1 VVGRRLP
8 WTGGNYAALRSLR
21 WQIHG
26 YGGIVPGVAQVL
38 ATGLNLPVYL
48 FSAAPGT
55 GLREGRLY
63 LVRPDGFVA
72 AEAAPADAPEQ
83 FKRAL
88 PG

>member
-8 WTGGNYAALRSLR
+8 WTGGNHAALRSLR

-38 ATGLNLPVYL
+38 AAGLGLPVYL
-48 FSAAPGT
+48 FPAAPGT
-55 GLREGRLY
+55 GLRDGWLY

-72 AEAAPADAPEQ
+72 AEALPADAPEQ
-83 FKRAL
+83 FQRAL
-88 PG
+88 PR